1 VATANTGKLKTNAA
15 AQKAYRQRHKEELKA
30 SRQVQIALMRL
41 RSRRGAY
48 RLKMPSIIRH
58 LFQFMKPEEIQE
70 FCRLLDL
77 LRSSDKETWDRI
89 SLNCDPGFSL
99 DVGSLASKV
108 QNFVQELSKEINR
121 KKTKIEEDRKSG
133 EWSSVSDRFTIHLQ
147 DMLIESIQGQL
158 AKLAKLDLP

>member
-77 LRSSDKETWDRI
+77 LRSSDKETWDRV
-89 SLNCDPGFSL
+89 SLNGDPGFSL